1 VNGKKIDIILVTGFL
16 GAGKTTLL
24 TRLISSFK
32 DEHIGLLIN
41 DFGKTPVDGSLI
53 KDSFKT
59 MDEGTI
65 YEIGNGSIFCAC
77 LTSSFIYGLKY
88 FMEKSPD
95 VLFIETSGMSD
106 PSSMARLLTEHG
118 LLSAYRIRHVLCVA
132 DCTNMLKLRKNLAFI
147 DRQIGS
153 ANTVLLNKTDLVSD
167 AQKAELRETVHG
179 VNADAEI
186 HFTEYCAFDFSA
198 LQYREF
204 VQGGTAESCNT
215 PGNAPKRFLIPQHD
229 FTLADMSTFLRELA
243 PLVLRLKGYYRIEGA
258 EYYLGNNGLEIEIS
272 KREAGTKYEN
282 GITLIYESDRHD
294 KIMALWNAFKPKARM
309 SFTALSG

>member
-1 VNGKKIDIILVTGFL
+1 
-16 GAGKTTLL
+16 
-24 TRLISSFK
+24 
-32 DEHIGLLIN
+32 
-41 DFGKTPVDGSLI
+41 
-53 KDSFKT
+53 
-59 MDEGTI
+59 
-65 YEIGNGSIFCAC
+65 
-77 LTSSFIYGLKY
+77 
-88 FMEKSPD
+88 
-95 VLFIETSGMSD
+95 
-106 PSSMARLLTEHG
+106 
-118 LLSAYRIRHVLCVA
+118 
-132 DCTNMLKLRKNLAFI
+132 MLKLRKNLAFI